1 MLILSRKIG
10 QSIYI
15 GDDIKIKVLDV
26 NGKQIKLGLT
36 VPDEIAVYREE
47 IYAKIANENTLAQ
60 ETSNQDL
67 NAVAKLWQTS

>member
-15 GDDIKIKVLDV
+15 GDDIKIKVLEF

-36 VPDEIAVYREE
+36 VPDDIAVYREE
-47 IYAKIANENTLAQ
+47 IYAKIANENALAQ
-60 ETSNQDL
+60 ETSKQDIS
-67 NAVAKLWQTS
+67 AVAKLWQK